1 MKQLSLELHAKQFG
15 MELSAEAHP
24 SELQTARRMARI
36 LAGNGAEISV
46 DDVRDSLPNLSWDLN
61 WVGSLFREKCWVPV
75 GFIQARHSKSHARI
89 IRLWKL
95 RNE

>member
-1 MKQLSLELHAKQFG
+1 MKQLDLELHNKERG

-24 SELQTARRMARI
+24 SELEQARNMARI

-61 WVGSLFREKCWVPV
+61 WVGSLFKQKCWVAV

-89 IRLWKL
+89 IRSWKF